1 MILNKLEM
9 EFLGTFIFT
18 YIIGFLYVQHSLE
31 LITLFELA
39 VGAFCIYSVLLWVGC
54 AVSGSHFNPAITL
67 NLMFSRHIA
76 VHKGLM
82 YMTFQM
88 FASIFA
94 ICLLRLSLTWDD
106 LNQLKQ
112 ATMLGFPINGEVG
125 MFTKIVIEA
134 IGSFFLVFSYYM
146 LILEKSAPKYVY
158 GAGIAGVFCFVLLF
172 SHKYSGAGLNPA
184 RMIAYAIISRKY
196 STSIIY
202 LLGNLVG
209 SILGSILGNL
219 LLSERAIVSKLKRLR
234 KKEKKSRKER
244 ERKKK

>member
-31 LITLFELA
+31 YITLFELA

-54 AVSGSHFNPAITL
+54 AVSGSQYNPAITL

-76 VHKGLM
+76 VHKGML
-82 YMTFQM
+82 YIFFQM

-94 ICLLRLSLTWDD
+94 ICLLRLCLTSED
-106 LNQLKQ
+106 LNRLNDS
-112 ATMLGFPINGEVG
+112 TMLGFPINDQVKLFE
-125 MFTKIVIEA
+125 KIVIEV

-146 LILEKSAPKYVY
+146 LILEKTAPKYVY

-202 LLGNLVG
+202 ILGTLIG
-209 SILGSILGNL
+209 GILGSILGNL
-219 LLSERAIVSKLKRLR
+219 LLSEKAMISKLKRLR
-234 KKEKKSRKER
+234 KKEKKFRKQR
-244 ERKKK
+244 EKKKK